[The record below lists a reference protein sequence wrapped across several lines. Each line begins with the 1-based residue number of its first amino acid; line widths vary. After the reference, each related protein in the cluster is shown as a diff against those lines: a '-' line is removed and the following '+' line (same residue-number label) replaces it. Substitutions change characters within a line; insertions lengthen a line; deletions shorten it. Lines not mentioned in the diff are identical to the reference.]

1 MSRHAS
7 RTTSTRKA
15 EETRQRVLEAALALF
30 AERGFEA
37 TTMRDV
43 ASRAGLATGAAYYY
57 FASKE
62 ELILEFYRE
71 SATESEAATREA
83 LASAAGD
90 LKSRVAAVIEQK
102 FAQFLPHRRSLGALF
117 RTAADPDSAISPFGE
132 RTRDVR
138 ESAIGLFREALAAS
152 RTKVP
157 ADLESH
163 LPRLL
168 WLYQMG
174 LILFWIYDK
183 SEGQTRTKRLTDR
196 SLDLVVGL
204 IRIAR
209 FPLMKPVRRAVVE
222 TLESIEDTSNP

>member
-1 MSRHAS
+1 MSRHAR
-7 RTTSTRKA
+7 RTTTTRKA

-71 SATESEAATREA
+71 SAIQSEAATREA
-83 LASAAGD
+83 LAAAGD
-90 LKSRVAAVIEQK
+90 LKSRIAAVVEQK
-102 FAQFLPHRRSLGALF
+102 FAQFLPYRRSLGALF
-117 RTAADPDSAISPFGE
+117 RTAADPESAISPFGD

-138 ESAIGLFREALAAS
+138 ESAINLFREALAAS

-157 ADLESH
+157 ADLEPH

-174 LILFWIYDK
+174 LILFWIYDG
-183 SEGQTRTKRLTDR
+183 SEGQSRTRRLTDR

-209 FPLMKPVRRAVVE
+209 FPLMRPIRRAVVE
-222 TLESIEDTSNP
+222 TLEAVA

>member
-1 MSRHAS
+1 VPDPALPHF
-7 RTTSTRKA
+7 
-15 EETRQRVLEAALALF
+15 AAG
-30 AERGFEA
+30 GFEA

-43 ASRAGLATGAAYYY
+43 AARAGLATGAAYYY

-71 SATESEAATREA
+71 SAAEAEGSARGA
-83 LASAAGD
+83 IAAAGD
-90 LKSRVAAVIEQK
+90 LKSRVAAVIDHKFEQ
-102 FAQFLPHRRSLGALF
+102 FAPYRRSLGALF
-117 RTAADPDSAISPFGE
+117 RTAANPESPISPFGDE
-132 RTRDVR
+132 TRDVR

-152 RTKVP
+152 GTKVP
-157 ADLESH
+157 PDLAPH

-174 LILFWIYDK
+174 LILFWIYDR
-183 SEGQTRTKRLTDR
+183 SEDQARTKRLTDR

-209 FPLMKPVRRAVVE
+209 FPLMKPVRRAVVQ
-222 TLESIEDTSNP
+222 TLESLEDPGDS